1 MRAWRV
7 LLSISTAKA
16 DRPDD
21 PVNNLQRS
29 VGLDHVGLL
38 DLLSVLVDKAVRER
52 RTNRRLGELRS
63 RLATIDDAAGNW
75 RQARGGIVL
84 ARRASRQDGQGDH
97 CNRSQF
103 HRALISQLRLTVAYM
118 VAARNRQALKA
129 YTECFLMA
137 GARRHRDPLVRVSL
151 HVVGG

>member
-1 MRAWRV
+1 MRARRV

-16 DRPDD
+16 DRPDY

-38 DLLSVLVDKAVRER
+38 DLLAVLVDKAVREG
-52 RTNRRLGELRS
+52 RTNGRLCELRP

-75 RQARGGIVL
+75 RQPRGGIVL
-84 ARRASRQDGQGDH
+84 ARRASCQDDQGDH

-103 HRALISQLRLTVAYM
+103 HRALKSRFA
-118 VAARNRQALKA
+118 
-129 YTECFLMA
+129 
-137 GARRHRDPLVRVSL
+137 
-151 HVVGG
+151 